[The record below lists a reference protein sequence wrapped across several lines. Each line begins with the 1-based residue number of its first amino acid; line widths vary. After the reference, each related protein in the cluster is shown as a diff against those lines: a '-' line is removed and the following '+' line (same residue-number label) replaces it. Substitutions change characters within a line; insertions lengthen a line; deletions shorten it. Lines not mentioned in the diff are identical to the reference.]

1 LLRLMVLLRSFNFLD
16 YPLSYVFVESRVSVF
31 ILKIQAVLQSAS
43 VLQGLDSVTFNF
55 VADKIILIVVHSY
68 RVLGQAKYVHLLL
81 AYVLHAFPCS
91 WLDVFGSGL
100 LF

>member
-1 LLRLMVLLRSFNFLD
+1 MVLLQSFNFLD
-16 YPLSYVFVESRVSVF
+16 YPLSYVFIESRVSVF

-55 VADKIILIVVHSY
+55 VAYKVILIVVHSY

-81 AYVLHAFPCS
+81 AYVLHAFPYSC
-91 WLDVFGSGL
+91 LDIFGCGL